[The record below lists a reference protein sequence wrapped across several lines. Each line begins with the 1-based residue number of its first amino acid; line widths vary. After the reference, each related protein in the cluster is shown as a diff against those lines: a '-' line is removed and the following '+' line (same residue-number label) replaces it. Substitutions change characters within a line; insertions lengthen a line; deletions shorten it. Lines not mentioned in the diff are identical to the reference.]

1 MTDFIQLD
9 QPRPGVTL
17 VTLNRPERMN
27 AMAFDVMIPFRE
39 TLERINHDND
49 TRVVVVTGAGHGFC
63 SGADLTDSGR
73 IPNIDGLTAP
83 TISLRAMELLD
94 DVILTIRKLHQPVIG
109 AINGAAIGGGF
120 CLSLAFDIRVASES
134 AYFRAAGI
142 NNGLSSTE
150 LGLSYLLPRAVGSSR
165 AFEIML
171 TGRDVD
177 AEEAERIG
185 LVSRVVAPDKLLD
198 SCYETAERIIGW
210 SRVGVEVA
218 KRVLW
223 SGLDSSSLEAHIRH
237 EGISQ
242 LFVRNLTG
250 NFEEMIRARREGR
263 TPVYLD
269 DPRQKAPPRS

>member
-1 MTDFIQLD
+1 MER
-9 QPRPGVTL
+9 PRPGIAL

-27 AMAFDVMIPFRE
+27 AMAFDVMIPFRQA
-39 TLERINHDND
+39 LEELHHDNQ
-49 TRVVVVTGAGHGFC
+49 TRVVVVTGAGRGFC
-63 SGADLTDSGR
+63 SGADLTDSGT
-73 IPNIDGLTAP
+73 IPHVDGLTVP
-83 TISLRAMELLD
+83 TISMRAMELLD

-120 CLSLAFDIRVASES
+120 CLSLAFDIRVAADN

-177 AEEAERIG
+177 AAEAERIG
-185 LVSRVVAPDKLLD
+185 LVSSVVTGAKLLD
-198 SCYETAERIIGW
+198 TCYDMAERIIGW
-210 SRVGVEVA
+210 SRTGVEIA

-223 SGLDSSSLEAHIRH
+223 AGLDSSSLEAHIRH
-237 EGISQ
+237 EGIAQ
-242 LFVRNLTG
+242 LYVRNLTG
-250 NFEEMIRARREGR
+250 NFEEMIRARRDGR

-269 DPRQKAPPRS
+269 DVSQKAPPRDPT